1 MNTSK
6 LLDISCFQHDRR
18 FSRNNALVMSTLCAL
33 SYYAP
38 EDQVEWAG
46 RQPSVRAL
54 HFLDV
59 PETGTQVSVVETE
72 RALLVAPRGTPL
84 TLDRTPGVALQAQD
98 LLNDFNAWP
107 VQNYSGSAR
116 VHAGFKKAADGVW
129 GQLKPYLE
137 QARAGQKAIHFAGHS
152 LGAAVAINLADR
164 MHHEL
169 GVLPDSLTTLGAPDV
184 GWAAERRHLQEIGL
198 EERTLRFVNNI
209 DPVPGAVPL
218 GSPLGKTVYFDH
230 RGDAQLGEGRRTLD
244 RLQGLTQAVR
254 ELSFNPL
261 QDHFPLEYRRLIG
274 RKDNAALLD
283 GLSQP

>member
-1 MNTSK
+1 MNTPR

-38 EDQVEWAG
+38 EDQMEWA
-46 RQPSVRAL
+46 RQQPGVRGL

-59 PETGTQVSVVETE
+59 PETGTQVSLVETDK
-72 RALLVAPRGTPL
+72 ALLVAPRGTPL
-84 TLDRTPGVALQAQD
+84 TLDRTAGVALQAQD
-98 LLNDFNAWP
+98 LFNDFNAWP
-107 VQNYSGSAR
+107 VRNYSGSAR
-116 VHAGFKKAADGVW
+116 VHAGFKKAADDVW
-129 GQLKPYLE
+129 GQLKPFLE
-137 QARAGQKAIHFAGHS
+137 QARAGQKAIHLAGHS
-152 LGAAVAINLADR
+152 LGGAVAVNLADR

-184 GWAAERRHLQEIGL
+184 GWSGERRHLQEIGL

-209 DPVPGAVPL
+209 DPVPGAVPF
-218 GSPLGKTVYFDH
+218 GSPLGRTVYFNH

-244 RLQGLTQAVR
+244 RLQGLTQAAR
-254 ELSFNPL
+254 ELNLNPL

-274 RKDNAALLD
+274 RKSNAALLN
-283 GLSQP
+283 GLGQP